1 MNRSAERILIIF
13 NPASGFIS
21 KDITTSLIIRKL
33 RRHFASVS
41 LVHTNSPVHTD
52 EIIRE
57 GLNDFDLFTAF
68 GGDGTVNSVATS
80 LIHTDK
86 TLGILPGGSGNGL
99 ARSLNIPISWRR
111 ALDTLIHGQD
121 FFIDA
126 GKIND
131 IYFFNVAGI
140 GLDGLISKK
149 FNLESKTRGILPYF
163 YFAFKGIFEMP
174 SFGVRVTT
182 AESEFE
188 DEIMILAL
196 ANFREYGGK
205 VIIAPNASPY
215 DHLLDLCISTETST
229 SSPFTNHS
237 NLTGFIF
244 ALCVGLFPFIST
256 ENTAAMSF
264 WITTLTSFPPL
275 SKCASRHKKKGRIS
289 SSLFY
294 QQKKD
299 YSMDDAFCSV
309 TKPMTSI

>member
-1 MNRSAERILIIF
+1 MNRSAERILVIF

-21 KDITTSLIIRKL
+21 KDITISLIMRKL

-41 LVHTNSPVHTD
+41 LVHTNSPAHTN
-52 EIIRE
+52 EIIRQ
-57 GLNDFDLFTAF
+57 GLNHFDLFTAF

-80 LIHTDK
+80 LINTNK

-99 ARSLNIPISWRR
+99 ARNLNIPLSWRR

-121 FFIDA
+121 VFIDA

-163 YFAFKGIFEMP
+163 YFALKGIFEMP
-174 SFGVRVTT
+174 SFRVRVTT

-205 VIIAPNASPY
+205 VIIAPYASPY
-215 DHLLDLCISTETST
+215 DHLLDLCILNKFKLIK
-229 SSPFTNHS
+229 SSMNIQRLFTGN
-237 NLTGFIF
+237 IDK
-244 ALCVGLFPFIST
+244 FPFYK
-256 ENTAAMSF
+256 SF
-264 WITTLTSFPPL
+264 KFDQSAYSLSAWANALSFRRRIRRQRTSWITT
-275 SKCASRHKKKGRIS
+275 
-289 SSLFY
+289 
-294 QQKKD
+294 
-299 YSMDDAFCSV
+299 
-309 TKPMTSI
+309 

>member
-1 MNRSAERILIIF
+1 MNRSAERILVLL

-21 KDITTSLIIRKL
+21 KDITASSIIRKL

-41 LVHTNSPVHTD
+41 LVHTNSPAHAN
-52 EIIRE
+52 EITRQ
-57 GLNDFDLFTAF
+57 GLNHFDIFTAF

-80 LIHTDK
+80 LLNTNK

-99 ARSLNIPISWRR
+99 ARNLNIPLSWRR

-121 FFIDA
+121 VFIDA

-163 YFAFKGIFEMP
+163 YFALKGIIEMP

-182 AESEFE
+182 AENEFE

-196 ANFREYGGK
+196 ANFREYGSK
-205 VIIAPNASPY
+205 VVIAPYASPY
-215 DHLLDLCISTETST
+215 DHLLDLCILNKFKLVK
-229 SSPFTNHS
+229 SSLSIQRLFTGN
-237 NLTGFIF
+237 IDK
-244 ALCVGLFPFIST
+244 FPFYKSFKFDRVHIRSLHGPIPFHFDGEYGGSELLDYDVT
-256 ENTAAMSF
+256 VIPAAVKVR
-264 WITTLTSFPPL
+264 IPL
-275 SKCASRHKKKGRIS
+275 
-289 SSLFY
+289 
-294 QQKKD
+294 
-299 YSMDDAFCSV
+299 
-309 TKPMTSI
+309 